1 MKTSVQCFFLDLEG
15 HMADPLMADCLKTL
29 QAKQVRVKFLGSYPA
44 AGENAKEAREESG
57 AAWNDAETWLDKLR
71 AKLN

>member
-1 MKTSVQCFFLDLEG
+1 
-15 HMADPLMADCLKTL
+15 MADCLKTL

-57 AAWNDAETWLDKLR
+57 AAWNDAESWLDKLG